1 MHSKCNT
8 FESSQKHPPPPS
20 PWRNCLPQ
28 KPIPVAKKVGDHWQ
42 DKVETLCHVTP
53 PTSLSSASLY
63 AQSWEQVAVPKRCQH
78 VTVSVRALKL
88 CPPLWMHLLYLV
100 YWANSE
106 RVSPS
111 FTSLKKPAWWPPL
124 MHPRVPS
131 WNWLDWL
138 AWLDS
143 KLLEGGDHFQ
153 IVTLSYSLY
162 KWKKWALIVKKNI
175 ASEPVGCLGSWELSC
190 LSKVS

>member
-1 MHSKCNT
+1 MEKL
-8 FESSQKHPPPPS
+8 SSTKTNPCCQKGWGPLAGQS
-20 PWRNCLPQ
+20 WN
-28 KPIPVAKKVGDHWQ
+28 PVSCD
-42 DKVETLCHVTP
+42 
-53 PTSLSSASLY
+53 PTHLSLSSASLY

-78 VTVSVRALKL
+78 VTVSGRALKL
-88 CPPLWMHLLYLV
+88 CPLSWMHLLYLV
-100 YWANSE
+100 YWANTE
-106 RVSPS
+106 RFSPS

-124 MHPRVPS
+124 IHPRVPS

-162 KWKKWALIVKKNI
+162 KWKKWALIVKKNT
-175 ASEPVGCLGSWELSC
+175 ASEPVGCLGS
-190 LSKVS
+190 